1 MAGYAAAMATDLLGN
16 PLLDDDPALIAG
28 LNDFIGGFLAYETR
42 AETILATATA
52 HPHAV
57 MAQVYAGW
65 LWMFL
70 EAPEAPAKAQPFLD
84 AARAALRPG
93 ATPAHHREREQIALL
108 ADWVAGDT
116 AAVEHRA
123 AQIAAQGPHDLAVV
137 KLAQYLAF
145 NRGDAPAMLRII
157 LAVLPANAHHAHA
170 QGMAAFAYEQ
180 AHRLDE
186 AEAAARLALSLQP
199 REPWAQHALAHVL
212 LTRGRVDEGLR
223 FLEAVRGTWTGLN
236 SFMAT
241 HLWWHL
247 ALFYLARGRHADA
260 LALYDRQVWGV
271 SPGYSQDQAG
281 AVQLLA
287 RLEWV
292 GVDVGPR
299 WAALAD
305 HLAARAR
312 DTTEPFLSLLYLHGL
327 ARAGRPEADVLLA
340 AIAAR
345 AEAATG
351 EARIAWRDA
360 ALPVAQGLAAL
371 ARGDASAADAA
382 LSQGLPRLVR
392 IGGSHAQRD
401 LFAQLQIDA
410 ATRAGAWRDAQQ
422 ALELRRLVD
431 PRDMPVNARLAAL
444 YEQLGLP
451 GLAADARTH
460 AAAAA

>member
-1 MAGYAAAMATDLLGN
+1 MAGYADAMAADFLGN
-16 PLLDDDPALIAG
+16 PLVGDDPALIAG
-28 LNDFIGGFLAYETR
+28 INDFVGGFLSYETR
-42 AETILATATA
+42 AETILATAA
-52 HPHAV
+52 AFPGAV

-70 EAPEAPAKAQPFLD
+70 EAPEAPARARPFLD
-84 AARAALRPG
+84 AARGALRSG
-93 ATPAHHREREQIALL
+93 DTPAHARQLEQVALL
-108 ADWVAGDT
+108 ADWIAGDT
-116 AAVEHRA
+116 AAVELRA
-123 AQIAAQGPHDLAVV
+123 TQLAARWPHDLAVV

-157 LAVLPANAHHAHA
+157 LAVLPTNAHNAHA

-180 AHRLDE
+180 AQRLDE
-186 AEAAARLALSLQP
+186 AEAAARLALTLQR

-223 FLEAVRGTWTGLN
+223 FLEAVRDTWSGLN
-236 SFMAT
+236 SFMLT

-247 ALFYLARGRHADA
+247 AVFYLARGRYGDA
-260 LALYDRQVWGV
+260 LALYDREVWGV
-271 SPGYSQDQAG
+271 SPGYSQDQVG

-299 WAALAD
+299 WNELAE
-305 HLAARAR
+305 HLAVRAE
-312 DTTEPFLSLLYLHGL
+312 DTTEPFLSLLYLYGL
-327 ARAGRPEADVLLA
+327 ARAGRPEADRLLA

-345 AEAATG
+345 AEAASG
-351 EARIAWRDA
+351 EAGVAWRDA
-360 ALPVAQGLAAL
+360 ALPTARGLAAL
-371 ARGDASAADAA
+371 ARGDAAQADAA

-401 LFAQLQIDA
+401 LFAQLQIEA
-410 ATRAGAWRDAQQ
+410 ATRAGQDRDAQQ

-431 PRDMPVNARLAAL
+431 PRDVPVNNRLAAL
-444 YEQLGLP
+444 YERLGLP
-451 GLAADARTH
+451 GLATDARAS
-460 AAAAA
+460 AALAA